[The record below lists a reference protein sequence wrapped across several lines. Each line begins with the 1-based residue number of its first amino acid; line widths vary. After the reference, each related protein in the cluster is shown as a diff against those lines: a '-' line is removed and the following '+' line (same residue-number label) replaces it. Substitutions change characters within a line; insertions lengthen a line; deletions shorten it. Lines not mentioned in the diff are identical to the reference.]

1 MTKTPKVIFRCNFKF
16 AMDHPDRPFTY
27 TEVSARNMIGGMYNY
42 FSNVKKRAMN
52 MFDYFEGKINKV
64 ETANL
69 VLENGKYATVE
80 EIAKRKKDYIKYFKK
95 SNLWQGII
103 SFDND
108 YINESIELEEL
119 EKKIVKEVLPRFFKK
134 CGFKDIKK
142 MSYQVALHTNTDNYH
157 FHISFIEKEPNYVCD
172 NGTIKYRR
180 KGVFSKEEKDF
191 LKNEILHVIDR
202 HREFS
207 PLVVSVNN
215 DIEELKKYFKS
226 NTRNFVLKN
235 YDDLVLEENILRLG
249 KLIYNKR
256 DGKDTKIKFN
266 SIYDKEIKDLTKSIK
281 KYLFKDKRSE
291 LYQCEEKFQ
300 NSLNDINDYF
310 YKLNKEN
317 NIKSK
322 YKSEYST
329 KKKEYIDNYIYNA
342 IVNHAS
348 YKFARLKKNKDYLTD
363 EEIINEAVLKM
374 YKKNKKQGK
383 TEILINYLK
392 NNTEQNKYKN
402 RYRIEQSLKNINSE
416 MEEAK
421 LEFSKLFQNDVN
433 KNTSYE

>member
-42 FSNVKKRAMN
+42 FSNVKKCAMN

-80 EIAKRKKDYIKYFKK
+80 EIEKRKKSYIKYFKK

-119 EKKIVKEVLPRFFKK
+119 EKKIVKEVLPKFFKK
-134 CGFKDIKK
+134 CGFKDIEK

-172 NGTIKYRR
+172 NGNIRYRR

-191 LKNEILHVIDR
+191 LKTEVIHTIDR
-202 HREFS
+202 HREFT
-207 PLVVSVNN
+207 PLAVSLNK

-249 KLIYNKR
+249 KLLYDKR
-256 DGKDTKIKFN
+256 NGKDSRIKFN
-266 SIYDKEIKDLTKSIK
+266 SIYDKEIKDLTKNIK
-281 KYLFKDKRSE
+281 RYLFKDKRSE
-291 LYQCEEKFQ
+291 LYKCEESFKK
-300 NSLNDINDYF
+300 SLNDINDYF
-310 YKLNKEN
+310 HRLNKEN

-322 YKSEYST
+322 YKSDYSL
-329 KKKEYIDNYIYNA
+329 KKEEYVDNYIFNA
-342 IVNHAS
+342 IVNHS
-348 YKFARLKKNKDYLTD
+348 FYKFSRLKKDKNYLND
-363 EEIINEAVLKM
+363 DDIIREAILKI
-374 YKKNKKQGK
+374 YKKNKKQSK
-383 TEILINYLK
+383 ADILIDYLK
-392 NNTEQNKYKN
+392 NTTEQSKFKNKYK
-402 RYRIEQSLKNINSE
+402 IEQSIKNINSE
-416 MEEAK
+416 MEEAIT
-421 LEFSKLFQNDVN
+421 EFSKLFQNDN
-433 KNTSYE
+433 SKDNAYN